1 MISNIKNTLY
11 ALIFILV
18 SSCKST
24 YDTKPFATNEIPEA
38 PSYNSLN
45 SWAAH
50 PKLKDSPLSKFY
62 NKESK
67 VDVFYIYP
75 TIITETSDSDWN
87 ADIYNSETRD
97 NTINVAVKYQ
107 ASAWASSSRVFS
119 PFYRQVHYRAFFKP
133 YTENGG
139 RPAYEIA
146 YADVKRAFDYY
157 LENYNNGRP
166 IIIAGHSQGSGHGM
180 RILKEYFDEKPLQE
194 KLVAAYLIGAN
205 IKHNEFKTIQ
215 PMYNAEETGGF
226 VNWNSYKKNKKPRI
240 NKDPAYNS
248 WKESNVVVNP
258 ITWDRQRKSEI
269 ADHKGLYFYDEKV
282 YPKSIKVELT
292 SGMLWVSL
300 PKNVPNRLLMR
311 LIRNYHFG
319 DINLFWE
326 DIRLNTVVRINS
338 YLESLNKK

>member
-146 YADVKRAFDYY
+146 YADVKRAFEYY

-166 IIIAGHSQGSGHGM
+166 IIIAVTQFF
-180 RILKEYFDEKPLQE
+180 LYYF
-194 KLVAAYLIGAN
+194 AY
-205 IKHNEFKTIQ
+205 K
-215 PMYNAEETGGF
+215 
-226 VNWNSYKKNKKPRI
+226 YKGQKG
-240 NKDPAYNS
+240 
-248 WKESNVVVNP
+248 
-258 ITWDRQRKSEI
+258 RK
-269 ADHKGLYFYDEKV
+269 ALFY
-282 YPKSIKVELT
+282 SCL
-292 SGMLWVSL
+292 
-300 PKNVPNRLLMR
+300 
-311 LIRNYHFG
+311 
-319 DINLFWE
+319 
-326 DIRLNTVVRINS
+326 
-338 YLESLNKK
+338 